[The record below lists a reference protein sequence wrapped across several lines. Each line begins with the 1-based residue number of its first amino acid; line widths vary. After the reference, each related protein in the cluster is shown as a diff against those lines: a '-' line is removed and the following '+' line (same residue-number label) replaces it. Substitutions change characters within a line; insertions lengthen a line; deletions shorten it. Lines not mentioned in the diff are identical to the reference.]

1 MKNPFEELP
10 ELPSQPRHHRLRFFP
25 WEEATEH
32 VPQLNGVRQP
42 ARGQVASEAV
52 QQPSQLGGIR
62 QPEEGQA
69 VAEPARRMPLLN
81 GISRPEGGPPLSE
94 AGQRPSQ
101 FNGIR
106 QPDREQAASE
116 TARRPSQFNGIRQPI
131 VEPTR
136 RMPQVNGTR
145 RPDGGSLVSENV
157 RQPLQFN
164 GIRQPEGRRAEE
176 PTQRLSQF
184 SSMRPPESDQGV
196 TEQRRRMSQVNG
208 VRQPGRGQGVAEPLR
223 AMPQVSEIRRPQTG
237 QVAPQPMQRISQVNG
252 VGRQEVERTLSAAP
266 LRLPAR
272 GQPIIDRFEKRPGS
286 ANLYTDDDHDLD
298 KLATIPVMVLRNIAK
313 QQGASQPAMKS
324 ELSEAASSAGYVSI
338 GNIGGTILKY
348 GSNLVIQRG
357 FGAAGFG
364 LYSLSLSLVT
374 LMAAIFHLG
383 LDDAMVRYVSIYRT
397 KKQASSLR
405 GLAIFC
411 SSIVAASGIIGAGF
425 VFFLAPWLAIVRH
438 SPDVIPLL
446 QVMTPMVPLMTMQT
460 IWINGLQGFK
470 EFRWRVLLQR
480 ILMPVVL
487 IVLLLG
493 TVFLFHDLEMI
504 AIALLVNT
512 AIATTLSLFFF
523 FRKITTVAQSAGTE
537 YQLRDWFGFAAPNFL
552 TSILDTVLES
562 VDTLLLAYFAISNTG
577 LGQYAAAIKI
587 SGFILMPQ
595 ASFNAMFAPTIAEL
609 HSKGEQQKLEAM
621 FKVVT
626 KWAMTFSLPIFGIG
640 TLFAPYLLAI
650 SGDHKFIDA
659 WPLAVAFCIG
669 TMINVSTGSVG
680 YMLLMTGHQKIS
692 FLNSLTAVLVN
703 VGVGCILAPRHDALG
718 GAMGVAI
725 ATGMAVSVVNIM
737 RLLQV
742 RVLLK
747 MQPYRWDV
755 LKPMVAWVVSALFI
769 GSLLYLL
776 ELLHLSIQIFGFYLQ
791 LSLIPAFLAIYVGLL
806 VLFKVSPEDQVVLD
820 MLRRKFMRGK
830 KNKNKNRK
838 R

>member
-10 ELPSQPRHHRLRFFP
+10 DLPSQPRHHRLRFFP

-32 VPQLNGVRQP
+32 VPQLNGVRQQTG
-42 ARGQVASEAV
+42 GQIPPEAL
-52 QQPSQLGGIR
+52 QEPSQLSGIR
-62 QPEEGQA
+62 QAEGGQA
-69 VAEPARRMPLLN
+69 VAGPEREVPTPN
-81 GISRPEGGPPLSE
+81 SISRPVGGPLL
-94 AGQRPSQ
+94 AGAVQRPSQ
-101 FNGIR
+101 FNRI
-106 QPDREQAASE
+106 
-116 TARRPSQFNGIRQPI
+116 RRPSGEQLTSETTRRLPQLSGIRQPI
-131 VEPTR
+131 VEPTE
-136 RMPQVNGTR
+136 RMAQVNGTR
-145 RPDGGSLVSENV
+145 RPDGESRASEVV

-164 GIRQPEGRRAEE
+164 GARQLESRQTEE
-176 PTQRLSQF
+176 PTQRLSRF
-184 SSMRPPESDQGV
+184 HSMR
-196 TEQRRRMSQVNG
+196 
-208 VRQPGRGQGVAEPLR
+208 QPAGGQGVADPIQR
-223 AMPQVSEIRRPQTG
+223 MPPMNGIGLPQTG
-237 QVAPQPMQRISQVNG
+237 QVAPRPVQRVPQVGGVRQSQTGQVVPRLVQTIPQVNG
-252 VGRQEVERTLSAAP
+252 GGRQGVEHTVSAGP
-266 LRLPAR
+266 LQLPTR
-272 GQPIIDRFEKRPGS
+272 GQPIPDRFEKKRES
-286 ANLYTDDDHDLD
+286 DNLFTDDDPDFD

-313 QQGASQPAMKS
+313 QQGVPQPAMKS

-338 GNIGGTILKY
+338 GNIGGTVLKY
-348 GSNLVIQRG
+348 GSNLVIQRS

-364 LYSLSLSLVT
+364 LYSLSLSLIT

-383 LDDAMVRYVSIYRT
+383 LDDAMVRYVSIYRA

-411 SSIVAASGIIGAGF
+411 SSAVATSGIIGAVL
-425 VFFLAPWLAIVRH
+425 VFFLAPWLAAIRH
-438 SPDVIPLL
+438 SPDIVPLL

-480 ILMPVVL
+480 ILMPIVL
-487 IVLLLG
+487 IVLLLA

-504 AIALLVNT
+504 AIALLLNT

-523 FRKITTVAQSAGTE
+523 FRKIATVAQSDRTE

-626 KWAMTFSLPIFGIG
+626 KWAITFSLPIFGIG
-640 TLFAPYLLAI
+640 TLFSAYLLAI
-650 SGDHKFIDA
+650 SGDKFVAA
-659 WPLAVAFCIG
+659 WPLVVAFCIG

-680 YMLLMTGHQKIS
+680 YMLLMTGHQKVS
-692 FLNSLTAVLVN
+692 FLNSLTAVVVN
-703 VGVGCILAPRHDALG
+703 VGVGFIMAPRHDALG

-725 ATGMAVSVVNIM
+725 ATGMAVSVVNLM

-742 RVLLK
+742 RVLVK

-755 LKPMVAWVVSALFI
+755 LKPISAWIVSSLFT
-769 GSLLYLL
+769 GTLLYLL
-776 ELLHLSIQIFGFYLQ
+776 SFLHVSLQFYGLHIELL
-791 LSLIPAFLAIYVGLL
+791 LIPVFLAIYVGLL

-820 MLRRKFMRGK
+820 MLRRKFLRSK
-830 KNKNKNRK
+830 KNKKKNKK